1 MKVILEMYKRTLK
14 LLRRNLRSLVEFEIV
29 YKLIAVIVAT
39 PLLYWL
45 FSLTFKIAGI
55 SYVSN
60 DNIKNYLTSPLAWL
74 MIIIVLAILAFVSL
88 FDIVAVIEAMHA
100 SAFDKDIAVSQMFR
114 GGLAGAKHVFH
125 WRNWLMVIFV
135 VLIVPLTNVVAV
147 SGFVSSIKIPGFIM
161 DFIEAN
167 KALSVLTA
175 CFGAVLVLM
184 AFKLGFCIHTFSL
197 EKCNYLEARRRSL
210 TLMKGNYIRSLIS
223 ILLWEFFIEVACF
236 VIIVILSAIS
246 FLVIKLVCFR
256 TVEYSV
262 ALITVYIIIIAVT
275 ALQGIISVP
284 LVFAHLSGEYY
295 EYKEQKGQELE
306 EPIEY
311 SKSSMKKKTRNVMA
325 VIIAITVIGLVGVAG
340 HGYYTD
346 FQYFKQV
353 SNRPEICAH
362 RGYSLVAPENSMPA
376 FKQAIKE
383 NVDWIELDVH
393 ETKDGV
399 IVVTH
404 DADIKRIAGVDKN
417 VYDLTYAQLEKYDVG
432 SWFSSKYKGLHVS
445 TLDEVIKVCKK
456 GHVKLQIELKP
467 TGHEKNFEKK
477 VINVVERNHFEKKCM
492 LASLNADCLKTIKKD
507 TNKVKTLYIMAVAIG
522 EVPQIKFADGFSVEE
537 SFVKTDLVNTIH
549 KSGKQIFVWTVNTK
563 DDVRA
568 MEEARVDVILT
579 DDPVMVKESMNY
591 NYMNEGVGK
600 VVGWFF
606 SYQG

>member
-74 MIIIVLAILAFVSL
+74 MILIVLAILAFVSL

-223 ILLWEFFIEVACF
+223 ILLWEFFIEVA
-236 VIIVILSAIS
+236 
-246 FLVIKLVCFR
+246 
-256 TVEYSV
+256 
-262 ALITVYIIIIAVT
+262 
-275 ALQGIISVP
+275 
-284 LVFAHLSGEYY
+284 
-295 EYKEQKGQELE
+295 
-306 EPIEY
+306 
-311 SKSSMKKKTRNVMA
+311 
-325 VIIAITVIGLVGVAG
+325 
-340 HGYYTD
+340 
-346 FQYFKQV
+346 
-353 SNRPEICAH
+353 
-362 RGYSLVAPENSMPA
+362 
-376 FKQAIKE
+376 
-383 NVDWIELDVH
+383 
-393 ETKDGV
+393 
-399 IVVTH
+399 
-404 DADIKRIAGVDKN
+404 
-417 VYDLTYAQLEKYDVG
+417 
-432 SWFSSKYKGLHVS
+432 
-445 TLDEVIKVCKK
+445 
-456 GHVKLQIELKP
+456 
-467 TGHEKNFEKK
+467 
-477 VINVVERNHFEKKCM
+477 
-492 LASLNADCLKTIKKD
+492 
-507 TNKVKTLYIMAVAIG
+507 
-522 EVPQIKFADGFSVEE
+522 
-537 SFVKTDLVNTIH
+537 
-549 KSGKQIFVWTVNTK
+549 
-563 DDVRA
+563 
-568 MEEARVDVILT
+568 
-579 DDPVMVKESMNY
+579 
-591 NYMNEGVGK
+591 
-600 VVGWFF
+600 
-606 SYQG
+606 